1 MKQIFQNINNGKVF
15 IDDIPTPN
23 IDQNSA
29 LIQTELTLIS
39 SGTERSLIDFGKSSL
54 FQKAKKRPDQIKKII
69 NKVKTD
75 GILDTY
81 SAVTSKLDQPFP
93 LGYCNVGT
101 IVDSNHSEFSI
112 NQRVVSNGHH
122 AEFVTSKKNSM
133 VILPDNVH
141 SDEASFSVLGS
152 IALNAIRQLN
162 CSIGETVVVLGLGL
176 IGQITCKLLSASG
189 LNVIAIDTN
198 SERCSLAK
206 ADGIITI
213 NELDEEKQ
221 IEIIKSHT
229 NNNGADGIIIAAH
242 NANQELL
249 NNAAKLSRKNGLIIL
264 LGQIKNNFDR
274 RLFYEKE
281 LSFKVSSSY
290 GPGRYDYNY
299 EEKGIDYPLH
309 LVRWTSNRNIQTII
323 KLLSL
328 NKISFKNLISKK
340 IDLSN
345 ALEAY
350 DLLNNNKYLG
360 IIINFKNFNN
370 KQSKLTYTVQN
381 KNFSKKDKTKINV
394 GFIGAGNYASRVL
407 LPLLKKNKNLTLKN
421 LVSINGLNS
430 KYHGNKNGFVYSSSL
445 DQDIFDDK
453 EINTVFI
460 TTRHNLHYSQIIKS
474 LESGKHVFVEK
485 PITLKE
491 DEFNQ
496 LCSKYENIN
505 KDQKNKL
512 KIMIGYNRRF
522 SPLTKLTKNLLN
534 SYQAKKIFIRYD
546 IHAGQIPNDHW
557 LRDFEVGGGRF
568 LGEGVHFIDYAYYL
582 INKKI
587 TKYHCIG
594 TKNDG
599 FSASLFFEDN
609 SIANINYI
617 VDSSPNLEK
626 EKIEVHFNDKSIQIN
641 NFKEIKFLNI
651 KRLNKNLFKIDKGQN
666 DMVNEFLNSVEKNLD
681 SPINFEDIKYLTKI
695 IYDMNNKLN

>member
-1 MKQIFQNINNGKVF
+1 MVNQVFFKKQK
-15 IDDIPTPN
+15 
-23 IDQNSA
+23 
-29 LIQTELTLIS
+29 E
-39 SGTERSLIDFGKSSL
+39 
-54 FQKAKKRPDQIKKII
+54 PDQIKKII

-122 AEFVTSKKNSM
+122 AVFVTSKKNSM

-350 DLLNNNKYLG
+350 DLINKNKYLG

-381 KNFSKKDKTKINV
+381 K
-394 GFIGAGNYASRVL
+394 
-407 LPLLKKNKNLTLKN
+407 
-421 LVSINGLNS
+421 
-430 KYHGNKNGFVYSSSL
+430 
-445 DQDIFDDK
+445 IF
-453 EINTVFI
+453 
-460 TTRHNLHYSQIIKS
+460 
-474 LESGKHVFVEK
+474 
-485 PITLKE
+485 P
-491 DEFNQ
+491 
-496 LCSKYENIN
+496 
-505 KDQKNKL
+505 
-512 KIMIGYNRRF
+512 
-522 SPLTKLTKNLLN
+522 
-534 SYQAKKIFIRYD
+534 
-546 IHAGQIPNDHW
+546 
-557 LRDFEVGGGRF
+557 
-568 LGEGVHFIDYAYYL
+568 
-582 INKKI
+582 
-587 TKYHCIG
+587 
-594 TKNDG
+594 
-599 FSASLFFEDN
+599 
-609 SIANINYI
+609 
-617 VDSSPNLEK
+617 
-626 EKIEVHFNDKSIQIN
+626 
-641 NFKEIKFLNI
+641 
-651 KRLNKNLFKIDKGQN
+651 KR
-666 DMVNEFLNSVEKNLD
+666 
-681 SPINFEDIKYLTKI
+681 
-695 IYDMNNKLN
+695 

>member
-1 MKQIFQNINNGKVF
+1 M
-15 IDDIPTPN
+15 
-23 IDQNSA
+23 
-29 LIQTELTLIS
+29 
-39 SGTERSLIDFGKSSL
+39 
-54 FQKAKKRPDQIKKII
+54 
-69 NKVKTD
+69 
-75 GILDTY
+75 
-81 SAVTSKLDQPFP
+81 
-93 LGYCNVGT
+93 
-101 IVDSNHSEFSI
+101 
-112 NQRVVSNGHH
+112 
-122 AEFVTSKKNSM
+122 
-133 VILPDNVH
+133 
-141 SDEASFSVLGS
+141 
-152 IALNAIRQLN
+152 
-162 CSIGETVVVLGLGL
+162 
-176 IGQITCKLLSASG
+176 
-189 LNVIAIDTN
+189 
-198 SERCSLAK
+198 
-206 ADGIITI
+206 
-213 NELDEEKQ
+213 
-221 IEIIKSHT
+221 
-229 NNNGADGIIIAAH
+229 
-242 NANQELL
+242 
-249 NNAAKLSRKNGLIIL
+249 
-264 LGQIKNNFDR
+264 
-274 RLFYEKE
+274 
-281 LSFKVSSSY
+281 
-290 GPGRYDYNY
+290 
-299 EEKGIDYPLH
+299 
-309 LVRWTSNRNIQTII
+309 
-323 KLLSL
+323 
-328 NKISFKNLISKK
+328 
-340 IDLSN
+340 
-345 ALEAY
+345 
-350 DLLNNNKYLG
+350 
-360 IIINFKNFNN
+360 
-370 KQSKLTYTVQN
+370 
-381 KNFSKKDKTKINV
+381 
-394 GFIGAGNYASRVL
+394 
-407 LPLLKKNKNLTLKN
+407 PLLKKNKNLTLKN

-666 DMVNEFLNSVEKNLD
+666 DMVDEFLNSVEKNLD